1 MNIEFVKSEI
11 KRLSLIVESWSEGEA
26 VPAVERDLA
35 LDKIKSLYEILRF
48 GELEVA
54 AEPLMPSVVPPVVAA
69 DVAQEETENQ
79 QDDADE
85 ESVDN
90 DVEVEFIFAEEDEES
105 AAEDEAE
112 PVDEESDDE
121 VLDIVM
127 PEVEVAAEEPATEPE
142 PMVETTPDVQ
152 PEKEVEPV
160 VEQVVEPVVEPAPV
174 VEPTPAP
181 AAEPVQ
187 EEKPAVEPVVPPVRK
202 ERAADSHKT
211 VASIN
216 SLFGVEEPR
225 REPRSKHQRMMS
237 IYNDE
242 AREEKVVDIS
252 KIFDMDDDD
261 DEFEITTVAA
271 PKPQPRAKRTEE
283 LYDEPVTFTE
293 TIADVKTVTL
303 GDAMAQNS
311 TTLADT
317 IAAPAALGE
326 EINHSHIKSLRKAI
340 GINDKFLMIR
350 DLFEGD
356 GDAYEQTLGELD
368 AFESFD
374 DCLLYIA
381 ENHPEWNPDS
391 EGAKFLTQLLERKLL

>member
-48 GELEVA
+48 GESEGV
-54 AEPLMPSVVPPVVAA
+54 AEPSVSSFVSPVVAA
-69 DVAQEETENQ
+69 SEARDEVENQTDDAAEDVAVEK
-79 QDDADE
+79 
-85 ESVDN
+85 
-90 DVEVEFIFAEEDEES
+90 DVEVEFIFAEDDDEELIT
-105 AAEDEAE
+105 EDEAE
-112 PVDEESDDE
+112 SVAEEPEEE
-121 VLDIVM
+121 VVNIAM
-127 PEVEVAAEEPATEPE
+127 PEVEPTAEPQVEVAAEPEPA
-142 PMVETTPDVQ
+142 
-152 PEKEVEPV
+152 
-160 VEQVVEPVVEPAPV
+160 VEPAPV
-174 VEPTPAP
+174 AEPEPEPAP
-181 AAEPVQ
+181 APVE
-187 EEKPAVEPVVPPVRK
+187 EEKPVVEPVVPPVRK
-202 ERAADSHKT
+202 ESHAADRGKK
-211 VASIN
+211 VVSIN
-216 SLFGVEEPR
+216 SLFGAEEEPR

-252 KIFDMDDDD
+252 KIFEMDDDD
-261 DEFEITTVAA
+261 DAEFEITTVAA
-271 PKPQPRAKRTEE
+271 PKPQSRAKRSEE
-283 LYDEPVTFTE
+283 LYDDSAALSE
-293 TIADVKTVTL
+293 TIADAKTVTL
-303 GDAMAQNS
+303 ADAMAQNT

-350 DLFEGD
+350 DLFDGD
-356 GDAYEQTLGELD
+356 GDAYEQTLNELD